1 MADGSQRG
9 QTEQSC
15 CCGMQKHTNESKSTR
30 SPLLS
35 PQSISRSASYTAIII
50 WDVASIK
57 QLSLQA
63 LVQEFFCNRRLARLA
78 ITPPR
83 SFPHASLQP
92 HPPLCKLGTS
102 RPALQ
107 LGGLGSLAQS
117 LAVEEGPTPPSL
129 WTKLTPFPLMA
140 NSLWDFFLPY
150 FRCPHHVDAS
160 KSAANGCVDCIIP
173 RKKRVIYSFG
183 FKGESSFEA
192 DIMKV
197 VPGCELYGYGFS
209 VNSFGPEIELES
221 DLNRRSH
228 FFSYGL
234 GPKDAFT
241 PADNPKFYSLRTL
254 MRAEWPRLYRLKV
267 DIEGGEFDSL
277 EWEHFPKFFEWWEKL
292 EAVGLRSFF
301 FEPNLVYVNLVRG
314 VRPELIE
321 YSFINIRGSH
331 ELISDRPLPRRN
343 YLVV

>member
-1 MADGSQRG
+1 MDRSGDR
-9 QTEQSC
+9 QSRAVAVGC
-15 CCGMQKHTNESKSTR
+15 KNTR
-30 SPLLS
+30 TSLKAQGALCYHR
-35 PQSISRSASYTAIII
+35 SRF
-50 WDVASIK
+50 
-57 QLSLQA
+57 
-63 LVQEFFCNRRLARLA
+63 LVQLRPDSAVTLDKIDPFPSNGEFTLGLF
-78 ITPPR
+78 PPVF
-83 SFPHASLQP
+83 SM
-92 HPPLCKLGTS
+92 
-102 RPALQ
+102 
-107 LGGLGSLAQS
+107 
-117 LAVEEGPTPPSL
+117 PPSRRRVEVGGKWVCGL
-129 WTKLTPFPLMA
+129 E
-140 NSLWDFFLPY
+140 
-150 FRCPHHVDAS
+150 R
-160 KSAANGCVDCIIP
+160 IIP

-221 DLNRRSH
+221 DLKRRSH

-234 GPKDAFT
+234 GPKEAFT

-277 EWEHFPKFFEWWEKL
+277 EWEHFPEFLEWWEKL
-292 EAVGLRSFF
+292 EAAGLRPFF